1 MKKEKVHTKKQS
13 FRDKALTK
21 IIAPTIDRLLYTTF
35 VYYKDTT
42 NTTMLYDEYCV
53 VIRDMLNGGSK

>member
-1 MKKEKVHTKKQS
+1 MKKEKVHTKKTS
-13 FRDKALTK
+13 FRDKALSK

-42 NTTMLYDEYCV
+42 NSNIQYDEYCV
-53 VIRDMLNGGSK
+53 IIRDLLNGGAK

>member
-1 MKKEKVHTKKQS
+1 MKKEKVHTKKKT
-13 FRDKALTK
+13 FRDRALSK

-42 NTTMLYDEYCV
+42 NSTIQYDEYCL
-53 VIRDMLNGGSK
+53 VIKDLLNGGSK